1 MAVQFGIILALIA
14 RQGLQAA
21 IKKYG
26 RSAVSQATSKAAR
39 DAAKKSTKNKNKE
52 VLKQLEKKKIEEKAS
67 ENILKRQM
75 EKEQVEGTVKSAA
88 ERRASYASPRQAQK
102 SRDTLKDKGREKR
115 LEKERQSRGDLDDAF
130 IEEGERFPD
139 KFTTSEGNPISLR
152 FAEGGEVNKGIEALR
167 KEAPEVVARMG
178 YGLGGAA
185 SKLSKNLLKLFKKD
199 EKVKN
204 IVKEIEKQKEY
215 IKTKGYEKELKEM
228 GESVNDLT
236 RDEALE
242 YTKDFAEYEL
252 GSLEGLLES
261 RLSYL
266 AERKIIDKTKKEAE
280 KTFYKKIEGGD
291 DIPFAEGGDVD
302 AQMAMLMPTEEEPI
316 MEEQEQDMVSDEQM
330 EDEYLDFIIDQSLSP
345 EEETTLMTK
354 LEADPELSVM
364 FDKVMDTAMEFAG
377 SGPVDGP
384 GSGVSDSIPAR
395 LSDGEFVFT
404 AKATEQI
411 GADRL
416 QSMME
421 DAEAE
426 ADASMRQDMQMGG
439 EVEEKPKVDRFGKPI
454 DEDIAED
461 EIKKGMMSVNPRMQ

>member
-1 MAVQFGIILALIA
+1 MA
-14 RQGLQAA
+14 
-21 IKKYG
+21 KKNKKDKKIVG
-26 RSAVSQATSKAAR
+26 VAVSVAPVVEER
-39 DAAKKSTKNKNKE
+39 DKKKSGGAMTEKNTWEKTNI
-52 VLKQLEKKKIEEKAS
+52 EKKKRYGMK
-67 ENILKRQM
+67 
-75 EKEQVEGTVKSAA
+75 
-88 ERRASYASPRQAQK
+88 
-102 SRDTLKDKGREKR
+102 
-115 LEKERQSRGDLDDAF
+115 
-130 IEEGERFPD
+130 
-139 KFTTSEGNPISLR
+139 
-152 FAEGGEVNKGIEALR
+152 EGGKGIEALR
-167 KEAPEVVARMG
+167 KVAPEVVERMG
-178 YGLGGAA
+178 Y
-185 SKLSKNLLKLFKKD
+185 
-199 EKVKN
+199 E
-204 IVKEIEKQKEY
+204 
-215 IKTKGYEKELKEM
+215 
-228 GESVNDLT
+228 
-236 RDEALE
+236 
-242 YTKDFAEYEL
+242 
-252 GSLEGLLES
+252 
-261 RLSYL
+261 
-266 AERKIIDKTKKEAE
+266 
-280 KTFYKKIEGGD
+280 EGGD
-291 DIPFAEGGDVD
+291 ID
-302 AQMAMLMPTEEEPI
+302 AQMAMMMPTEEEPI
-316 MEEQEQDMVSDEQM
+316 MEEQEQDMMPDEQM

-426 ADASMRQDMQMGG
+426 ADAMRQDMQMGG

>member
-1 MAVQFGIILALIA
+1 MA
-14 RQGLQAA
+14 
-21 IKKYG
+21 KKNKKDKKIVG
-26 RSAVSQATSKAAR
+26 VAVSVAPVVEEK
-39 DAAKKSTKNKNKE
+39 DKNKRYGMK
-52 VLKQLEKKKIEEKAS
+52 
-67 ENILKRQM
+67 
-75 EKEQVEGTVKSAA
+75 
-88 ERRASYASPRQAQK
+88 
-102 SRDTLKDKGREKR
+102 
-115 LEKERQSRGDLDDAF
+115 
-130 IEEGERFPD
+130 
-139 KFTTSEGNPISLR
+139 
-152 FAEGGEVNKGIEALR
+152 EGGKGIEALR
-167 KEAPEVVARMG
+167 KVAPEVVERMG
-178 YGLGGAA
+178 Y
-185 SKLSKNLLKLFKKD
+185 
-199 EKVKN
+199 E
-204 IVKEIEKQKEY
+204 
-215 IKTKGYEKELKEM
+215 
-228 GESVNDLT
+228 
-236 RDEALE
+236 
-242 YTKDFAEYEL
+242 
-252 GSLEGLLES
+252 
-261 RLSYL
+261 
-266 AERKIIDKTKKEAE
+266 
-280 KTFYKKIEGGD
+280 EGGD
-291 DIPFAEGGDVD
+291 ID
-302 AQMAMLMPTEEEPI
+302 AQMAMMMPTEEEPM
-316 MEEQEQDMVSDEQM
+316 MEEQEQDMMPDEQM

-426 ADASMRQDMQMGG
+426 ADAMRQDMQMGG

>member
-1 MAVQFGIILALIA
+1 MA
-14 RQGLQAA
+14 
-21 IKKYG
+21 KKNKKDKKIVG
-26 RSAVSQATSKAAR
+26 VAVSVAPVVEER
-39 DAAKKSTKNKNKE
+39 DKKKSGGAMTEKNTWEKTNI
-52 VLKQLEKKKIEEKAS
+52 EKKKRYGMK
-67 ENILKRQM
+67 
-75 EKEQVEGTVKSAA
+75 
-88 ERRASYASPRQAQK
+88 
-102 SRDTLKDKGREKR
+102 
-115 LEKERQSRGDLDDAF
+115 
-130 IEEGERFPD
+130 
-139 KFTTSEGNPISLR
+139 
-152 FAEGGEVNKGIEALR
+152 EGGKGIEALR
-167 KEAPEVVARMG
+167 KVAPEVVERMG
-178 YGLGGAA
+178 Y
-185 SKLSKNLLKLFKKD
+185 
-199 EKVKN
+199 E
-204 IVKEIEKQKEY
+204 
-215 IKTKGYEKELKEM
+215 
-228 GESVNDLT
+228 
-236 RDEALE
+236 
-242 YTKDFAEYEL
+242 
-252 GSLEGLLES
+252 
-261 RLSYL
+261 
-266 AERKIIDKTKKEAE
+266 
-280 KTFYKKIEGGD
+280 EGGD
-291 DIPFAEGGDVD
+291 IDT
-302 AQMAMLMPTEEEPI
+302 QMAMMMPTEEEPM
-316 MEEQEQDMVSDEQM
+316 MEEQEQDMMPDEQM

-426 ADASMRQDMQMGG
+426 ADAMRQDMQMGG

>member
-1 MAVQFGIILALIA
+1 MA
-14 RQGLQAA
+14 
-21 IKKYG
+21 KKNKKDKKIVG
-26 RSAVSQATSKAAR
+26 VAVSVAPVVEER
-39 DAAKKSTKNKNKE
+39 DKKKSGGAMTEKNTWEKTNI
-52 VLKQLEKKKIEEKAS
+52 EKKKRYGMK
-67 ENILKRQM
+67 
-75 EKEQVEGTVKSAA
+75 
-88 ERRASYASPRQAQK
+88 
-102 SRDTLKDKGREKR
+102 
-115 LEKERQSRGDLDDAF
+115 
-130 IEEGERFPD
+130 
-139 KFTTSEGNPISLR
+139 
-152 FAEGGEVNKGIEALR
+152 EGGKGIEALR

-178 YGLGGAA
+178 Y
-185 SKLSKNLLKLFKKD
+185 
-199 EKVKN
+199 E
-204 IVKEIEKQKEY
+204 
-215 IKTKGYEKELKEM
+215 
-228 GESVNDLT
+228 
-236 RDEALE
+236 
-242 YTKDFAEYEL
+242 
-252 GSLEGLLES
+252 
-261 RLSYL
+261 
-266 AERKIIDKTKKEAE
+266 
-280 KTFYKKIEGGD
+280 EGGD
-291 DIPFAEGGDVD
+291 IDT
-302 AQMAMLMPTEEEPI
+302 QMAMMMPTEEEPM
-316 MEEQEQDMVSDEQM
+316 MEEQEQDMMPDEQM

-377 SGPVDGP
+377 AGPVDGP

-426 ADASMRQDMQMGG
+426 ADAMRQDMQMGG